1 MISELRRYRIKPDRL
16 DSWLAFFATA
26 AREQVRLGIRV
37 EYVGVDRETATFIW
51 LRSFDDEADRVGQ
64 KDRFYGSDW
73 WNEREAYA
81 MDHVLEYEVTF
92 LDAAI
97 VRTGEELLE
106 LAVGMSAEAPGSR
119 GDAPPDGWQPS
130 TRRTFVRRAIS
141 PAAGSVAPPSRSRP
155 DR

>member
-1 MISELRRYRIKPDRL
+1 VISELRRYRIKPDRL

-37 EYVGVDRETATFIW
+37 EYVGVDRETATFVW
-51 LRSFDDEADRVGQ
+51 LRSFDDEADRVAQ

-81 MDHVLEYEVTF
+81 MDHVIEYDVTF

-97 VRTGEELLE
+97 VRTGDELLE
-106 LAVGMSAEAPGSR
+106 LSFDPLTEPAGSR
-119 GDAPPDGWQPS
+119 GDAAPDGWQAS
-130 TRRTFVRRAIS
+130 TRRTNVRQALR
-141 PAAGSVAPPSRSRP
+141 PAAGSPAPPSHSRL

>member
-51 LRSFDDEADRVGQ
+51 LRSFDDEADRVAK
-64 KDRFYGSDW
+64 KDVFYDSDW
-73 WNEREAYA
+73 WNDREAYA

-97 VRTGEELLE
+97 VRTGDELLE
-106 LAVGMSAEAPGSR
+106 LAIDMSSEAPGAR
-119 GDAPPDGWQPS
+119 GDGVPDGWHVS
-130 TRRTFVRRAIS
+130 TRRTVVPQSINRG
-141 PAAGSVAPPSRSRP
+141 AGSPAPPSRSRP

>member
-26 AREQVRLGIRV
+26 AQEQVRLGIRV

-51 LRSFDDEADRVGQ
+51 LRSFDDEADRVTQ

-97 VRTGEELLE
+97 VRSGEELLE
-106 LAVGMSAEAPGSR
+106 LALDMSSEPAGSR
-119 GDAPPDGWQPS
+119 GDGPPDGWRAS
-130 TRRTFVRRAIS
+130 TRRTFVRDALN
-141 PAAGSVAPPSRSRP
+141 PGAGSAAPPSRSRP